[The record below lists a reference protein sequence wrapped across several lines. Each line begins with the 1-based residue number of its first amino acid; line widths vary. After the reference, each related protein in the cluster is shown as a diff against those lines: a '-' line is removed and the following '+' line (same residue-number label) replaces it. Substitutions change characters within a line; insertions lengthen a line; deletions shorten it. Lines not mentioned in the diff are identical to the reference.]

1 MRRMDFIR
9 RIDHGEEVLEKEKAV
24 VVLTVG

>member
-1 MRRMDFIR
+1 MRRTDFIR
-9 RIDHGEEVLEKEKAV
+9 RTDRGEEVLEKEKAV

>member
-1 MRRMDFIR
+1 MRRTDFIR
-9 RIDHGEEVLEKEKAV
+9 RIDRGEEVLEKEKAV